1 MNKSTHFIGQPL
13 YVQLLNYFNRDKMLS
28 LSQAQGGEHYIK
40 KFDAWHHL
48 VVMLYA
54 VMMRLDS
61 LRKIKTSLFANVNRF
76 NHLGLK
82 HFPCRSTL
90 SDANKRR
97 DSEIFGSIYMN
108 LYEKY
113 RHELYLDSRN
123 CGQPKWLKNLKIID
137 STTSVF

>member
-1 MNKSTHFIGQPL
+1 
-13 YVQLLNYFNRDKMLS
+13 
-28 LSQAQGGEHYIK
+28 
-40 KFDAWHHL
+40 
-48 VVMLYA
+48 MLYA

-61 LRKIKTSLFANVNRF
+61 LREIKASLFANVNRF

-113 RHELYLDSRN
+113 RHELYSDSRN

-137 STTSVF
+137 STLNSAAFFLVRRFYVLRCLFGALYAVMRFFGASWVLSGHKIPHPNQWGI